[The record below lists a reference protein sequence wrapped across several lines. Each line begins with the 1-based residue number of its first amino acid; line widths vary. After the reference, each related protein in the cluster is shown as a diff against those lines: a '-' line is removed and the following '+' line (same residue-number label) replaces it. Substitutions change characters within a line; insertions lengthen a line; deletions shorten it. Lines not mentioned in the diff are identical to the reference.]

1 MAFCLWVVSNV
12 LLSMPA
18 PVYGGLGLLLTG
30 AFELFSVFA
39 FATISNVP
47 LCPLHLGSSA
57 LITHYGAAFW
67 VTLATGILC
76 LLLGGAVV
84 SLHYAR
90 LSALR
95 TFLDQS
101 VKDYGS
107 PAKGSS
113 PLILK
118 NPLHKQFGASD
129 LTISTKL

>member
-1 MAFCLWVVSNV
+1 MDGAGQAGFCPGALT
-12 LLSMPA
+12 A
-18 PVYGGLGLLLTG
+18 P
-30 AFELFSVFA
+30 FPSV
-39 FATISNVP
+39 
-47 LCPLHLGSSA
+47 H
-57 LITHYGAAFW
+57 AA
-67 VTLATGILC
+67 AGILC

-101 VKDYGS
+101 VKNYGS

-129 LTISTKL
+129 LTISTNL